1 MSATGGLEVVLELDG
16 VGTSGVGAVG
26 RVVDVPVVLVRD
38 GLVVPLLEIRD
49 RVSLWAA
56 LILNG
61 LSVYAAGFGDVV
73 LEIVVVFSA
82 PLLPIAVSI
91 GLGTSQHRQSPYSTT
106 CRWCMTAVVTYS
118 QPGCVSP
125 RRRWRIVEKNIARRN
140 ARSRRRR

>member
-1 MSATGGLEVVLELDG
+1 MSVTGGLEVVLELDG

-49 RVSLWAA
+49 RVSFWVG

-82 PLLPIAVSI
+82 PLSPIAVFI
-91 GLGTSQHRQSPYSTT
+91 GLGATQQRKSPYSTT
-106 CRWCMTAVVTYS
+106 CHPRMIPATTYS
-118 QPGCVSP
+118 QPGCVGP
-125 RRRWRIVEKNIARRN
+125 
-140 ARSRRRR
+140 